1 MYNLNEMEFCMPFWY
16 DGIYGK
22 YSVVEVVG
30 WVCCVGGSR
39 GFVKGGRI
47 IKLLII
53 YMEGNYVKM
62 RLFDFLLYAALNH
75 NLKRFSHCCCL
86 WLYIL
91 LIASYKR

>member
-1 MYNLNEMEFCMPFWY
+1 MYAFLY
-16 DGIYGK
+16 DGKYRVEEGRRGK
-22 YSVVEVVG
+22 GRGEWLEVE
-30 WVCCVGGSR
+30 

-75 NLKRFSHCCCL
+75 NLKRFSIVVV
-86 WLYIL
+86 WFIFY
-91 LIASYKR
+91 